1 MIWLTRFSLGRTAVV
16 VLATVLLTLLGAFSA
31 SRLNVELLP
40 DIEFPVLTIV
50 TVYPGASPE
59 DVNNGVTLPVEGV
72 MSGVSGVRTI
82 TSTSSEG
89 VSIITA
95 EFEFG
100 TDLDKAE
107 RTVTNGLNGLVL
119 PQGAVRPQLNRFNFN
134 NLPVIT
140 LGLVGDDPAALE
152 ALANSTVVPA
162 LRGLPGV
169 ARVEVTGGAQ
179 QQVRLTFDPQKL
191 AANGVTLTQVIA
203 ALQGNNLIL
212 PAGTVTDGDQSIP
225 VRVGFQFSSLD
236 EIKNLIVGVKGVPTA
251 SGAPQG
257 TSGAAGGPPAG
268 VGGAPGSTGGAPAG
282 VVPSSAPAS
291 SVAPGTPPTPIR
303 LQEVATI
310 EQASAPNATISR
322 TNGRPSIGI
331 EVIKA
336 QGGNTVN
343 VVDAT
348 KAKIADLKGSG
359 VLPQGVEIR
368 TTLDQSVSIKESI
381 SGLIKEG
388 LVGALFAV
396 IVIFLF
402 LLNLRLTLVAAVSIP
417 TSVLLT
423 FILMGRWGLSLNI
436 FTLGALAIAIGRVVD
451 DAIVVLENIYRRYS
465 LGEPIRT
472 AALEGTREVAGAIT
486 ASTLTTVAVFLPI
499 GLVGG
504 ITGQFFLPFALTV
517 VFALLASLLVAL
529 TIIPVFARLFISRRG
544 VATEEREG
552 RIERVYLRAL
562 RWTLGHRA
570 LALGLAL
577 VLLVASFG
585 LAPFIGTSFLPASG
599 QKVITING
607 VAAAGSSQATVDGLA
622 KQIEAEVQRGDGW
635 ETYSTTVG
643 ASALQLAF
651 GGGGGARFSLT
662 VLYKEDANVEA
673 EADRLRAATKGIT
686 GLETLNVE
694 VQQNGPPNQNQ
705 LQVIVTGNDFGQVSA
720 ASQRVLEATRQ
731 VGGLANVTSNLAAAK
746 PEIRV
751 TVDPN
756 GAAAR
761 GLNAVA
767 VAGQVR
773 SLITGQSVTQVSLA
787 GRRVDIYATFAGT
800 DGPAIEA
807 IKNLTVG
814 GPTGPVR
821 VGDVAKVE
829 RVDGPTQIQRLDRE
843 RTVTVSGTITGA
855 NLGQVTSDVNAA
867 VAGLGLPAGVT
878 VSVGGASQ
886 QQSETFQSLG
896 VALLVAIL
904 LVYLVMVATFG
915 NLRDPFV
922 ILFSLPLAIIG
933 AIVALFVTGRPLGL
947 PALIGLL
954 LLIGIVVTNAI
965 VLLDR
970 VKQQRERGLAYREA
984 LLEAGRT
991 RLRPILMTAFATIL
1005 ALLPLA
1011 LGLNQG
1017 AIIASELATVVIGGL
1032 LTSTLLTLLI
1042 IPAVYSLFEDLG
1054 GWWRRRRGDVGEDD
1068 MPDDDHLAREKA
1080 DGAVRRG
1087 APAGTGG

>member
-1 MIWLTRFSLGRTAVV
+1 MIWLTRFSLSRAAVI

-59 DVNNGVTLPVEGV
+59 DVNNGVTVPVEGV

-95 EFEFG
+95 QLEFG

-107 RTVTNGLNGLVL
+107 RAVTNGLNGLAL
-119 PQGAVRPQLNRFNFN
+119 PQGVVRPQLNRFNFN
-134 NLPVIT
+134 NLPVLT

-152 ALANSTVVPA
+152 ALANSAVVPE

-179 QQVRLTFDPQKL
+179 QQVRLTLDPAKL
-191 AANGVTLTQVIA
+191 AQNGVTLTQVTG
-203 ALQGNNLIL
+203 ALQGNNITI
-212 PAGTVTDGDQSIP
+212 PAGTVTDGSQSIP
-225 VRVGFQFSSLD
+225 VRVGYQFASLD
-236 EIKNLIVGVKGVPTA
+236 QIKTLVVGVRGVPAA
-251 SGAPQG
+251 STGGAPTGQAQG
-257 TSGAAGGPPAG
+257 GGPPAG
-268 VGGAPGSTGGAPAG
+268 VGGAPPQGAGGPPTGAAPVSGAA
-282 VVPSSAPAS
+282 PS
-291 SVAPGTPPTPIR
+291 GPPTPVL
-303 LQEVATI
+303 LQDVATV
-310 EQASAPNATISR
+310 EQATAPNATISR

-331 EVIKA
+331 QIIKA
-336 QGGNTVN
+336 QGGNTIN
-343 VVDAT
+343 LVDAT
-348 KAKIADLKGSG
+348 RAKIDDLKRAGA
-359 VLPQGVEIR
+359 LPPGVEIR
-368 TTLDQSVSIKESI
+368 TTLDQSVSIRESI

-388 LVGALFAV
+388 LLGALFAV

-402 LLNLRLTLVAAVSIP
+402 LLNLRLTLVAAISIP
-417 TSVLLT
+417 ASVLLT
-423 FILMGRWGLSLNI
+423 FILMRQFGLSLNI

-451 DAIVVLENIYRRYS
+451 DAIVVLENIYRRFS
-465 LGEPIRT
+465 LGEPIGVAT
-472 AALEGTREVAGAIT
+472 LEGTREVSGAIT

-529 TIIPVFARLFISRRG
+529 TLIPVFARLFSGRRG
-544 VATEEREG
+544 AAQGEREG
-552 RIERVYLRAL
+552 RLERAYLRGL

-570 LALGLAL
+570 LALGLA
-577 VLLVASFG
+577 VSLLVASFG
-585 LAPFIGTSFLPASG
+585 LAPFIGTSFLPSSG
-599 QKVITING
+599 QKVIAISG
-607 VAAAGSSQATVDGLA
+607 VASAGANQATVDGLA
-622 KQIEAEVQRGDGW
+622 RQVEEEIRRGNGW

-643 ASALQLAF
+643 ASGLQLAF
-651 GGGGGARFSLT
+651 GGGGGARFSLN
-662 VLYKEDANVEA
+662 VLYTKDADVAA
-673 EADRLRAATKGIT
+673 EAVRLSAATKGLA
-686 GLETLNVE
+686 GLESSSVT
-694 VQQNGPPNQNQ
+694 VQQNGPPNSDQ
-705 LQVIVTGNDFGQVSA
+705 LQVIVSGNDFAQVSA
-720 ASQRVLEATRQ
+720 ASQRVLEATGK
-731 VGGLANVTSNLAAAK
+731 VGGLANVRSNLAAAK
-746 PEIRV
+746 PEVRV
-751 TVDPN
+751 TVDP
-756 GAAAR
+756 GAAAAR

-773 SLITGQSVTQVSLA
+773 GLITGQSVTQVSLD
-787 GRRVDIYATFAGT
+787 GRRVEVYATFASPN
-800 DGPAIEA
+800 GPAVEA
-807 IKNLTVG
+807 IGNLTIG

-829 RVDGPTQIQRLDRE
+829 RVDGPAQIQRLDRE
-843 RTVTVSGTITGA
+843 RTVTVSGTVTSA
-855 NLGQVTSDVNAA
+855 NLGQVTGAVKAA
-867 VAGLGLPAGVT
+867 VAGLGLPSGVT

-886 QQSETFQSLG
+886 QQAETFKSLG
-896 VALLVAIL
+896 VALLVAVL

-922 ILFSLPLAIIG
+922 ILFSLPLAAIG
-933 AIVALFVTGRPLGL
+933 AIVALFVTSRPLGL

-954 LLIGIVVTNAI
+954 LLIGVVVTNAI

-970 VKQQRERGLAYREA
+970 VNQQRAAGLPYREA

-1011 LGLNQG
+1011 LGLNEG

-1032 LTSTLLTLLI
+1032 LTSTVLTLLI

-1054 GWWRRRRGDVGEDD
+1054 TWWQRRRGK
-1068 MPDDDHLAREKA
+1068 PDADTTA
-1080 DGAVRRG
+1080 DGDEADVVSSGVVRREEPVAVG
-1087 APAGTGG
+1087 D